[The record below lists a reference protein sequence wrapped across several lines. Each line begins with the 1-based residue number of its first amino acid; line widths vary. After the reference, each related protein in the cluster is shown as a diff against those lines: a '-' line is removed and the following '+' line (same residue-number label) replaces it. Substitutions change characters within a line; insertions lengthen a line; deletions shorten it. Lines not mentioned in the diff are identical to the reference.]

1 MALKLYIDAACINA
15 VGASVAV
22 VAYTDHSEGAQD
34 FAFYLADVEADASN
48 TGTLEVVATSAPG
61 VDNIALSIADGDSGG
76 GQQASELK
84 LASTAAGL
92 DSAVAGADLQL
103 GTSITAGVGGAVQVH
118 ARFENTRTVP
128 GVASDLSFGVN
139 AVQVRAKS

>member
-1 MALKLYIDAACINA
+1 MALKLYTDAACTNA
-15 VGASVAV
+15 VGVSVAV

-34 FAFYLADVEADASN
+34 FAFYLADVEADAGN

-103 GTSITAGVGGAVQVH
+103 GTSITAGVGGGASACAFRKH
-118 ARFENTRTVP
+118 TNGARC
-128 GVASDLSFGVN
+128 S
-139 AVQVRAKS
+139 K